1 MESQSETRTYL
12 AEGLDMKIICYCFGY
27 TDSDIIEDVIKNG
40 GYSLIEERIAETKK
54 NGACQCELKNPKKR

>member
-1 MESQSETRTYL
+1 
-12 AEGLDMKIICYCFGY
+12 MKIICYCFGY